1 MLCFLNI
8 VMHTGETMT
17 EPVPE
22 KQKSLAV
29 RIAST
34 ATESE
39 KVALKSWIE
48 GMIKLRDS
56 EESALVKI
64 QKSIEMTATS
74 GALLRL
80 IELIGRELT
89 PTAVTELMAG
99 LSEINNGSLPIPE
112 KISRATSLVW
122 EKSKLVAW
130 DDRGLAAR
138 VGMIAAIA
146 GIVTFG
152 SQGAGIA
159 ALGGAIGVPLWVIFG
174 AGGAFLALLYQE
186 ITGKEIGGTTKA
198 TYRVIDAEKEE

>member
-1 MLCFLNI
+1 
-8 VMHTGETMT
+8 MHTGETMT

-56 EESALVKI
+56 EESALVKV

-112 KISRATSLVW
+112 KLSRATSLVW

-186 ITGKEIGGTTKA
+186 ITGKEISGTTKA

>member
-1 MLCFLNI
+1 MI
-8 VMHTGETMT
+8 D
-17 EPVPE
+17 PVSE
-22 KQKSLAV
+22 KQKSFAV
-29 RIAST
+29 RIASA

-48 GMIKLRDS
+48 EMIKLRDS
-56 EESALVKI
+56 DESALVKVK
-64 QKSIEMTATS
+64 KSIEITGAS
-74 GALLRL
+74 GALLTV
-80 IELIGRELT
+80 IESIGRELT
-89 PTAVTELMAG
+89 PAALTQLVEG
-99 LSEINNGSLPIPE
+99 LSEIKNANMPTPE
-112 KISRATSLVW
+112 KLSRAASLVW

-159 ALGGAIGVPLWVIFG
+159 ALGGAIGVPLWVVFG

-186 ITGKEIGGTTKA
+186 ITGKEIGGKT
-198 TYRVIDAEKEE
+198 

>member
-1 MLCFLNI
+1 
-8 VMHTGETMT
+8 MT

-48 GMIKLRDS
+48 GMIRLRDS